1 MGTTGTLQCG
11 RPALGLTDGLVT
23 WQVEP
28 RKDVLHR
35 MPRTSFHPSKTVF
48 TPHPV
53 LNLHCQGPNSSKRYS
68 LPAPLHKQVSLGGH
82 RQPQL
87 SAPNVT
93 SGHMKGLG
101 S

>member
-48 TPHPV
+48 TPHP
-53 LNLHCQGPNSSKRYS
+53 LSSTCTAKGPTAANAIPCPPHCTNRCPWGVISSHS
-68 LPAPLHKQVSLGGH
+68 F
-82 RQPQL
+82 QPQMSPL
-87 SAPNVT
+87 VT
-93 SGHMKGLG
+93 
-101 S
+101 